1 MLNQDSDL
9 AEFIIAQNRRE
20 LKLYPRSPVIVSPST
35 AKAIDMSGIR
45 RMTRE
50 EAEEA
55 CALWSAA

>member
-1 MLNQDSDL
+1 MTYPEADL
-9 AEFIIAQNRRE
+9 AEFIIAQSKRE
-20 LKLYPRSPVIVSPST
+20 LALYPRSSVIVSPKV
-35 AKAIDMSGIR
+35 AKEIDLSGIH